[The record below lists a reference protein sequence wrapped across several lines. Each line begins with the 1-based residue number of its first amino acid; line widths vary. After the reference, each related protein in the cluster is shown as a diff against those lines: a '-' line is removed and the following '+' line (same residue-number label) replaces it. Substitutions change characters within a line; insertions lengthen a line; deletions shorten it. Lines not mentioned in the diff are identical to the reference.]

1 MINFTLSYKS
11 LKLICFRGFFIIM
24 LTELINK
31 YSFEEIIAIEES
43 DRQFLALK
51 SAWEL
56 VKNRNFGGVDDKM
69 VKEVFL
75 RAVIYNSLIS
85 YQIAWSWEL
94 RWEEFADRLKS
105 DFDVLLVDF
114 LQWKASLDRWYNLMI
129 TSKYN
134 KRLYNIKLSRLKK
147 ISDFSLKLMEWY
159 YDNMIDL
166 WQDLSK
172 SMSVTN
178 NSKTICFA
186 VKMFGYAARV
196 VFEKFVPYPLEVA
209 IPLDSRIRKLFL
221 TSYWAIS
228 DKEIIQKCYQLS
240 KISGVPSLH
249 LDSLF
254 WVKR

>member
-1 MINFTLSYKS
+1 
-11 LKLICFRGFFIIM
+11 M
-24 LTELINK
+24 LAALINQ

-56 VKNRNFGGVDDKM
+56 VGNRDFGGIDVGV

-75 RAVIYNSLIS
+75 RAVIYNALIS
-85 YQIAWSWEL
+85 YQIAWSGEL
-94 RWEEFADRLKS
+94 RWEEFAEKLKS

-114 LQWKASLDRWYNLMI
+114 LQWNPSLDWRYNLMV

-134 KRLYNIKLSRLKK
+134 KRLYNIKLKRLKK
-147 ISDFSLKLMEWY
+147 FSEFSLQSMEWY
-159 YDNMIDL
+159 YDNMVDL

-172 SMSVTN
+172 AMWVHLW
-178 NSKTICFA
+178 SKTLSFA
-186 VKMFGYAARV
+186 VKMFGYASRV
-196 VFEKFVPYPLEVA
+196 VFDKFIPYPLAVS
-209 IPLDSRIRKLFL
+209 IPVDSRIRRLFL
-221 TSYWAIS
+221 ISYGELS
-228 DKEIIQKCYQLS
+228 DKEIIEKTYEFSQNS
-240 KISGVPSLH
+240 GISPLH

>member
-1 MINFTLSYKS
+1 
-11 LKLICFRGFFIIM
+11 M
-24 LTELINK
+24 LTDLIAN
-31 YSFEEIIAIEES
+31 YSFEEIVAIEES

-56 VKNRNFGGVDDKM
+56 IKNRDFGGVDGKVIKD
-69 VKEVFL
+69 VFL

-94 RWEEFADRLKS
+94 RWEEFAEKLKF
-105 DFDVLLVDF
+105 DFDVLLIGF
-114 LQWKASLDRWYNLMI
+114 LQWNASLERWYNLMI
-129 TSKYN
+129 TSKNN

-147 ISDFSLKLMEWY
+147 FSNFSLKPMEWY

-172 SMSVTN
+172 AMSVPTS
-178 NSKTICFA
+178 SKTICFS

-221 TSYWAIS
+221 ASYWTIS
-228 DKEIIQKCYQLS
+228 DKEIIEKCYQLS
-240 KISGVPSLH
+240 KISGIPSLH

>member
-1 MINFTLSYKS
+1 
-11 LKLICFRGFFIIM
+11 M
-24 LTELINK
+24 LTELISS
-31 YSFEEIIAIEES
+31 YSFEEIVAIEKS

-56 VKNRNFGGVDDKM
+56 IKNRNFGGVDDKV

-85 YQIAWSWEL
+85 YQIAGSGEL

-105 DFDVLLVDF
+105 DFDVLLLDF
-114 LQWKASLDRWYNLMI
+114 IQGKTSFDRWYNLMI
-129 TSKYN
+129 TSKNN
-134 KRLYNIKLSRLKK
+134 KRLYNIKVARLKK
-147 ISDFSLKLMEWY
+147 LSQFSLKSMDGY

-166 WQDLSK
+166 WQDLGK
-172 SMSVTN
+172 AMGVPIW
-178 NSKTICFA
+178 SKTICFA

-196 VFEKFVPYPLEVA
+196 VFEKFIPYPLEVA
-209 IPLDSRIRKLFL
+209 IPVDSRIRKLFL
-221 TSYWAIS
+221 TSYGPVS
-228 DKEIIQKCYQLS
+228 DKEIIEKTYELS
-240 KISGVPSLH
+240 KISSVPSLH

>member
-1 MINFTLSYKS
+1 MLSEFINQ
-11 LKLICFRGFFIIM
+11 
-24 LTELINK
+24 

-56 VKNRNFGGVDDKM
+56 IKNRDFGGVSAG
-69 VKEVFL
+69 VIKEVFL
-75 RAVIYNSLIS
+75 RAVIYNALIS

-94 RWEEFADRLKS
+94 RWEEFAERLKS
-105 DFDVLLVDF
+105 DFDILLLDF
-114 LQWKASLDRWYNLMI
+114 LQRKASFDWWYNLMI

-134 KRLYNIKLSRLKK
+134 KRLYNIKLKRLKK
-147 ISDFSLKLMEWY
+147 ISEFSLQSMDWY
-159 YDNMIDL
+159 YENMVIL

-172 SMSVTN
+172 AMSVHLW
-178 NSKTICFA
+178 SKTLSFA

-196 VFEKFVPYPLEVA
+196 VFEKFIPYPLEIS
-209 IPLDSRIRKLFL
+209 IPVDSRIRKLFFV
-221 TSYWAIS
+221 SYGELS
-228 DKEIIQKCYQLS
+228 DKEIIEKTYEFSQNS
-240 KISGVPSLH
+240 GISPLH

>member
-1 MINFTLSYKS
+1 MLT
-11 LKLICFRGFFIIM
+11 KLIAD
-24 LTELINK
+24 
-31 YSFEEIIAIEES
+31 YSFEKIVAIEES

-56 VKNRNFGGVDDKM
+56 IKNRDFGGM
-69 VKEVFL
+69 NNEVVRELFL
-75 RAVIYNSLIS
+75 RAVIYNALIS

-94 RWEEFADRLKS
+94 RWEEFANKLKS
-105 DFDVLLVDF
+105 GFDVLLIDF
-114 LQWKASLDRWYNLMI
+114 IQWKDSLDRWYNLMI

-147 ISDFSLKLMEWY
+147 MSEFALKSMDWY

-166 WQDLSK
+166 WQDLWK
-172 SMSVTN
+172 AMSVPTS
-178 NSKTICFA
+178 SKTICFA

-196 VFEKFVPYPLEVA
+196 IYDKFIPYPLEIA

-228 DKEIIQKCYQLS
+228 DEEIIAKAYELS
-240 KISGVPSLH
+240 KISGISPLH

-254 WVKR
+254 WVKK

>member
-1 MINFTLSYKS
+1 
-11 LKLICFRGFFIIM
+11 M
-24 LTELINK
+24 LTKLINK
-31 YSFEEIIAIEES
+31 YSFEEIIAIEQS

-56 VKNRNFGGVDDKM
+56 IKNRDFGGIDINM

-85 YQIAWSWEL
+85 YQIAWSGEL
-94 RWEEFADRLKS
+94 RWEEFAERLKL
-105 DFDVLLVDF
+105 DFDILLIDF
-114 LQWKASLDRWYNLMI
+114 LQWKASLERWYNLMV

-134 KRLYNIKLSRLKK
+134 KRLYNIKRKRIEK
-147 ISDFSLKLMEWY
+147 ISLFSLQSMDWY
-159 YDNMIDL
+159 YKNMISL

-172 SMSVTN
+172 AMLVPAS
-178 NSKTICFA
+178 SKTISFA

-196 VFEKFVPYPLEVA
+196 VFEKFIPYPLEIS
-209 IPLDSRIRKLFL
+209 IPVDSRIRKLFL
-221 TSYWAIS
+221 TNYGEIS
-228 DKEIIQKCYQLS
+228 DKDIIQKCYEFSQNS
-240 KISGVPSLH
+240 GISSLH